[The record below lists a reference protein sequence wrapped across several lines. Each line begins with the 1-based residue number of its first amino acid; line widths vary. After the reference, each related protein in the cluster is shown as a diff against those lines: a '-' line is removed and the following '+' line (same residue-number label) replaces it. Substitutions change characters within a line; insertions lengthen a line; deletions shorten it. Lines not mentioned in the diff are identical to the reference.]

1 MLLQHFGAYEEMPE
15 NGKTSCS
22 SRCYTCM
29 GKLLFEVAAAPQL
42 MNVLIDIFFCW
53 DDSPRHFCR

>member
-22 SRCYTCM
+22 SRRYTCM
-29 GKLLFEVAAAPQL
+29 GKLLFEVAAPQL
-42 MNVLIDIFFCW
+42 LNVNIDRYFLLLG
-53 DDSPRHFCR
+53 